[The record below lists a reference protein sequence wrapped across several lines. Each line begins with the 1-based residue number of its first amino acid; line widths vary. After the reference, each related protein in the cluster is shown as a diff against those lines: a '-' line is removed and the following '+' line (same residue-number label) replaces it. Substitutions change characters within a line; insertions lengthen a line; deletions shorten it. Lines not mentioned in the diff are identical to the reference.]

1 MQTYEYGVKVNLH
14 SCIRLLARRVPRWYF
29 FLHIFDR
36 DYTWVLLAS
45 LSCSLHCILNPAAK
59 LRYHA
64 EWSQHIKNPII
75 AIGTLH
81 ISLTSFNWN
90 VLSRERDP
98 EVELTCWLFSSFS
111 FTKQFLRQC
120 YCPIVATKP
129 DFFIFY
135 FYFFSLISNSRRDI
149 MRSCF
154 NSHFMIFQVLTCEY
168 SGDAASSAKILKN

>member
-64 EWSQHIKNPII
+64 EWSQHIKKSYYRHRNAPHFINFI
-75 AIGTLH
+75 QLKCTE
-81 ISLTSFNWN
+81 
-90 VLSRERDP
+90 SRERCRSRIDL
-98 EVELTCWLFSSFS
+98 LTVFFIQFHQAISSTMLLSHRCYQTWFFYILLLFFFSHFQFAPRYHAILFQFS
-111 FTKQFLRQC
+111 FYDFSGFNMWIFRRRS
-120 YCPIVATKP
+120 IV
-129 DFFIFY
+129 
-135 FYFFSLISNSRRDI
+135 
-149 MRSCF
+149 
-154 NSHFMIFQVLTCEY
+154 
-168 SGDAASSAKILKN
+168 G